1 MATSNSYKSPDA
13 VCDLIMKGG
22 ITSGVIYPKL
32 IGKLAEKYQLKNI
45 GGTSAGA
52 IAAAG
57 AAAAEFRRHTQHT
70 DAGFIELKRL
80 PEILGENISIEEGKR
95 SRLLSLFQPTPS
107 LRPHFNVLL
116 NTLNVKLPGLAAL
129 EIVFQMARHF
139 PLLLLFGLAIGTL
152 LLWSIFFGL
161 TAGNPAIA
169 FYAALAVMG
178 GWTIDTLSIR
188 YWFRGK
194 TNDNK
199 MLLHTIK
206 IWFLL
211 GIAWT
216 AIVTWSFS
224 TLTTQVLVLS
234 LEVGSLTL
242 VTLLTSFVVLV
253 AILVFFTRSM
263 VSGLVENGFGFCSGL
278 NAVDSTDQEALT
290 NWLTGYFN
298 ELAGLE
304 ATDSPL
310 TFGDLWRGSRIQNT
324 EIPAAKDR
332 VINFE
337 AMTSAVS
344 RKMPYRIPFIRDEK
358 EYYFDPEEWGRLFP
372 KQVIDLLKVR
382 GANKMVCDPTTP
394 NRALYLLP
402 EADKWP
408 IVIAVRMSLSF
419 PLLLSAVPLYAI
431 DSTLASVNKVRKYN
445 RENKDKQAI
454 PVSKVWFSDG
464 GISSNMPLH
473 FFDAFL
479 PQHPTFAINLKE
491 KHPDATD
498 DTNSQ
503 PKPGFEK
510 WRVFLATGNDQGLQ
524 RHWKSPT
531 EMKKPTG
538 SGIAELFS
546 FLTSVMET
554 MQNWRDEIQ
563 FPYPGYRDRIVQ
575 ISQSENEGGLNL
587 NMSAEII
594 QALGNAGENAAE
606 QLIDRFVKGKGWDN
620 HRKIRLRNF
629 LALLDLELDDLDA
642 NQSVD
647 WQTFLNK
654 TATLPPYKMNN
665 KEMKLAEE
673 TLKALVDMAADL
685 RKAHQDASPIT
696 LTSHAPRPFSE
707 IRITP
712 RF

>member
-1 MATSNSYKSPDA
+1 METSSSYKSPDA

-32 IGKLAEKYQLKNI
+32 IGKLADKYRLKNI

-57 AAAAEFRRHTQHT
+57 AAAAEFRRHTEDT
-70 DAGFIELKRL
+70 DAGFSELKRL
-80 PEILGENISIEEGKR
+80 PDLLGENINIDVHQR

-107 LRPHFNVLL
+107 LRPHFNILL

-129 EIVFQMARHF
+129 ETVFQMVRQF
-139 PLLLLFGLAIGTL
+139 PLLLLLGLAIGTL
-152 LLWSIFFGL
+152 LLWSTFFGL
-161 TAGNPAIA
+161 TAGAPTAA
-169 FYAALAVMG
+169 FCGALAVLG
-178 GWTIDTLSIR
+178 GWTIDTLGIR

-194 TNDNK
+194 TKDNK
-199 MLLHTIK
+199 ILLRTIK

-216 AIVTWSFS
+216 AIVTWFLS
-224 TLTTQVLVLS
+224 TISTPVLVFS
-234 LEVGSLTL
+234 LEVGSLT
-242 VTLLTSFVVLV
+242 VETLLTSFVVLV
-253 AILVFFTRSM
+253 AIFIFFTRSM

-278 NAVDSTDQEALT
+278 NADGTTDPDALT

-298 ELAGLE
+298 ELAGLKP
-304 ATDSPL
+304 TDSPL
-310 TFGDLWRGSRIQNT
+310 TFGDLWRGSRNQNIG
-324 EIPAAKDR
+324 IPATKDR

-337 AMTSAVS
+337 VMTSAVS

-358 EYYFDPEEWGRLFP
+358 EYYFDLKEWERLFP
-372 KQVIDLLKVR
+372 KEVIDPLKVR
-382 GANKMVCDPTTP
+382 GANKLVYDPTTP
-394 NRALYLLP
+394 NRSLYLLP
-402 EADKWP
+402 EAETWP

-431 DSTLASVNKVRKYN
+431 DSTLESVNEVRKYN
-445 RENKDKQAI
+445 KNNKNKRAI

-479 PQHPTFAINLKE
+479 PQHPTFAINLTE
-491 KHPDATD
+491 KHPDAID
-498 DTNSQ
+498 DNVNSQ

-531 EMKKPTG
+531 E
-538 SGIAELFS
+538 SGISGLFN
-546 FLTSVMET
+546 FLSSVIET

-587 NMSAEII
+587 NMPGEVI

-606 QLIDRFVKGKGWDN
+606 QLIDRFIKGKGWDN

-629 LALLDLELDDLDA
+629 LAQLDLELNDLDA
-642 NQSVD
+642 NQAAI
-647 WQTFLNK
+647 WQTFLTK
-654 TATLPPYKMNN
+654 TATLPPYKMNDSE
-665 KEMKLAEE
+665 KKLAEE
-673 TLKALVDMAADL
+673 TLRTLVNMATEL
-685 RKAHQDASPIT
+685 RKAHQDASSVT
-696 LTSHAPRPFSE
+696 LTGHAPRPFAE

>member
-1 MATSNSYKSPDA
+1 MATSNSYTSPDA

-32 IGKLAEKYQLKNI
+32 IGKLAEHYRLKNI

-70 DAGFIELKRL
+70 DAGFIQLKKL
-80 PEILGENISIEEGKR
+80 PEILGETVTVDGGKR
-95 SRLLSLFQPTPS
+95 SRLLSLFQPTS
-107 LRPHFNVLL
+107 RLRPHFTVLL

-129 EIVFQMARHF
+129 ETVFQMARHF
-139 PLLLLFGLAIGTL
+139 PLVLVFGLALGTL

-161 TAGNPAIA
+161 TLGNPVVAC
-169 FYAALAVMG
+169 YGALAVMG
-178 GWTIDTLSIR
+178 GWIITTLGIR
-188 YWFRGK
+188 YRFRGK
-194 TNDNK
+194 TTNNK
-199 MLLHTIK
+199 ILLRTLIL
-206 IWFLL
+206 WFLL

-216 AIVTWSFS
+216 AIVTGLLSS
-224 TLTTQVLVLS
+224 LTIPVLVFS

-278 NAVDSTDQEALT
+278 NATDSADPDALT

-304 ATDSPL
+304 PTDSPL
-310 TFGDLWRGSRIQNT
+310 TFGDLWRGSRIQSAA
-324 EIPAAKDR
+324 IPAAKDR

-358 EYYFDPEEWGRLFP
+358 EYYFDPDEWGRFFP
-372 KQVIDLLKVR
+372 KEVIALLTVR
-382 GANKMVCDPTTP
+382 GASQGIYDPTTP
-394 NRALYLLP
+394 SRSLYPLP
-402 EADKWP
+402 EADQWP

-431 DSTLASVNKVRKYN
+431 DSTLDAVNTVRKYN
-445 RENKDKQAI
+445 KEHKDQQPLPL

-473 FFDAFL
+473 FFDTFL

-498 DTNSQ
+498 DNPDSP

-524 RHWKSPT
+524 RHWQSLS
-531 EMKKPTG
+531 ETG
-538 SGIAELFS
+538 MAGLFN
-546 FLTSVMET
+546 FLKTVIET

-563 FPYPGYRDRIVQ
+563 FPYPGYLDRIVQ

-587 NMSAEII
+587 NMSEEII
-594 QALGNAGENAAE
+594 QALGNAGENAA
-606 QLIDRFVKGKGWDN
+606 QRLIDRFIEGKGWDN
-620 HRKIRLRNF
+620 HRKIRIRNF
-629 LALLDLELDDLDA
+629 LAQLDLELDDLDD
-642 NQSVD
+642 NQSVT
-647 WQTFLNK
+647 WQTFLTQ
-654 TATLPPYKMNN
+654 TATLSPYKMTLNE
-665 KEMKLAEE
+665 KKLAEE
-673 TLKALVDMAADL
+673 TLKSLVDMAAEL
-685 RKAHQDASPIT
+685 RKADQDTPPVT
-696 LTSHAPRPFSE
+696 LTGHAPRPFSE